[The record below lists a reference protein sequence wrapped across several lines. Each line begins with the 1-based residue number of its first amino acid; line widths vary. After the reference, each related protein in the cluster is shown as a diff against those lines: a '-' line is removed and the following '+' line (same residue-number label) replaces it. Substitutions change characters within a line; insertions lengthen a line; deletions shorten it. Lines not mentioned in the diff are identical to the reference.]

1 MARPLRIEYAG
12 AVYHVMARGN
22 QGCRIFADDQDRRR
36 FLETLGEAC
45 GKAGW
50 RIHACVLMAN
60 HLMTLPKGAP
70 EKTVLAW
77 WLRERTVVS
86 LRWVGQALAMGHYTR
101 VTQAVSRMKLKP
113 ARKLQ
118 TLKGRLLKAEGKH
131 A

>member
-22 QGCRIFADDQDRRR
+22 QGHTLFADDQDRRR

-45 GKAGW
+45 GQAGW
-50 RIHACVLMAN
+50 RVHAYVLMGKP
-60 HLMTLPKGAP
+60 LKKVPKGAP

-86 LRWVGQALAMGHYTR
+86 LRWVGQA
-101 VTQAVSRMKLKP
+101 VSRMKLKP

-118 TLKGRLLKAEGKH
+118 TLKRRLLKAEEKH
-131 A
+131 E